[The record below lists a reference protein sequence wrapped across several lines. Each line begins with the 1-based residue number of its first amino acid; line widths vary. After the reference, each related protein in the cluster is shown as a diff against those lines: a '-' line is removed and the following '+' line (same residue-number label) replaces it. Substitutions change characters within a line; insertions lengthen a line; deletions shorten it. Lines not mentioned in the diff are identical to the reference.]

1 MIYWDR
7 LTIALDRLTI
17 ALDRLTIA
25 LDRLIPCL
33 RFSFS
38 GRATV
43 TAKVI
48 INPQRAAAL
57 CTKTTG

>member
-7 LTIALDRLTI
+7 LTIDLDRLTI
-17 ALDRLTIA
+17 YWDHLTIYW
-25 LDRLIPCL
+25 DRLIPCL
-33 RFSFS
+33 RFSFY